1 MTAWTEHLKKYAA
14 DNNMTYKEAMKDE
27 NSKTLY
33 NKAKPEKVVKPKVV
47 KPKVVKEKTAP
58 ATEPATES
66 ATEPVTKAKK
76 PRKPRTVAEYKK
88 AVKAL
93 QDEQTE

>member
-14 DNNMTYKEAMKDE
+14 DNKMTYKEAMKDE

-58 ATEPATES
+58 ATEPATE
-66 ATEPVTKAKK
+66 PVTKAKK
-76 PRKPRTVAEYKK
+76 PKKPRTVAEYKK